1 MVLGADDWKN
11 VQVPDMSGN
20 AKPVETKAEKADAK
34 PAQSNDTHESHHH
47 YQGKLG
53 PAARMLMQ
61 SYNIDPSKINPT
73 GPHGLIT
80 KR

>member
-1 MVLGADDWKN
+1 MGSA
-11 VQVPDMSGN
+11 
-20 AKPVETKAEKADAK
+20 AKPTETKTEKADAT
-34 PAQSNDTHESHHH
+34 PAQSSDKHESHHH

-61 SYNIDPSKINPT
+61 SYNIDPSKIKPT